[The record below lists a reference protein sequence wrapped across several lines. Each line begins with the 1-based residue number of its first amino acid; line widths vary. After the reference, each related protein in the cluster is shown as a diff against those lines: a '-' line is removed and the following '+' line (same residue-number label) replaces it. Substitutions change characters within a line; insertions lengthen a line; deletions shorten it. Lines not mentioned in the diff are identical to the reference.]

1 MVRWRVILLSTVPI
15 TISCFAG
22 ADVIL
27 APGAVVPNT
36 CVFNNTGVYDGSFV
50 MVPVYEDTVYT
61 CERGYFLP
69 MGREVCE
76 ICPENS
82 YCSGGE
88 YAFSETDDSGIVPC
102 PDGSVAPIGMWD
114 VAQCGRILHVNDAY
128 IYLRRAKQTAPSLHI
143 DVDGDGTADFFANLT
158 PYDVVMNKNTD
169 LRLRVK
175 MGDVVYSVHDDTIDG
190 TVSMPISAP
199 ADSGTNDVAPVDE
212 PESEATPVDEPE
224 SEATPVDEPESEA
237 TPVDE
242 NVAESTDEST
252 SDAE

>member
-15 TISCFAG
+15 TINCFAG

-27 APGAVVPNT
+27 APGAVVPNA

-50 MVPVYEDTVYT
+50 MVPVYEDTMYT

-88 YAFSETDDSGIVPC
+88 YAFSETDDSGIIPC

-114 VAQCGRILHVNDAY
+114 VTQCGRILHVNDAY
-128 IYLRRAKQTAPSLHI
+128 IYLRRAKQTAPSLHV
-143 DVDGDGTADFFANLT
+143 DVDGDGKADFFANLT

-199 ADSGTNDVAPVDE
+199 ADSGTNDVAPVDA
-212 PESEATPVDEPE
+212 PESE
-224 SEATPVDEPESEA
+224 S

-252 SDAE
+252 DESTSDAE